1 MSDPFR
7 YPSDIV
13 HQALSV
19 VSHVEPTVV
28 SYMPGLCFV
37 DVADVP
43 YIGYKIMAWKPYF
56 HISQK
61 AAADGTSISEYC
73 MTAGHRS
80 VEIRL
85 QFNKGLQAFWWSFE
99 YRAYRILVSVIH
111 PVMANLLGTPMNLNY
126 MYIHFC

>member
-1 MSDPFR
+1 MWSL
-7 YPSDIV
+7 
-13 HQALSV
+13 A
-19 VSHVEPTVV
+19 VV

-61 AAADGTSISEYC
+61 APADGTSMSEYC

-85 QFNKGLQAFWWSFE
+85 QFNVQAFWWNFE
-99 YRAYRILVSVIH
+99 YREYRIGVIH

-126 MYIHFC
+126 IHFC